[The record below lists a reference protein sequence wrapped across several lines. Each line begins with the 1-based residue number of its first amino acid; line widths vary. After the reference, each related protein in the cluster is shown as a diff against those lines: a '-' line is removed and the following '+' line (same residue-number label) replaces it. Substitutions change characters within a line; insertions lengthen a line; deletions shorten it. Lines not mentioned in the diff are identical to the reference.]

1 MEYKTKE
8 WYEYMLR
15 VVEDDIGNMPIS
27 ALKAYQIERIYA
39 DMREPDAKRTYCVT
53 ATELDKIRKEKGILG
68 ESTLSVG
75 PPFFSFSI
83 SGLRMCLQNGGSA
96 VS

>member
-27 ALKAYQIERIYA
+27 ALKAYQIERMA
-39 DMREPDAKRTYCVT
+39 RRVGM
-53 ATELDKIRKEKGILG
+53 
-68 ESTLSVG
+68 SV
-75 PPFFSFSI
+75 
-83 SGLRMCLQNGGSA
+83 RWR
-96 VS
+96 